1 MDKKNQEN
9 IKEQVSEDPEGGEQD
24 PDFQPQPQSGQD
36 SEDSDEKSDDD
47 SVEDSNQP
55 VQKGEPQESHS
66 DQSPQPKPS
75 NTNNNIDLK
84 TVEALEDSLKD
95 LTDTNQTRETFYFEL
110 PKLRLDRVIVPN
122 SEIHDQCEL
131 SWSPEADVEYRARM
145 EKYGVTSLPKD
156 RFAYADQEYVKFK
169 REFTKRS

>member
-1 MDKKNQEN
+1 M
-9 IKEQVSEDPEGGEQD
+9 
-24 PDFQPQPQSGQD
+24 
-36 SEDSDEKSDDD
+36 
-47 SVEDSNQP
+47 
-55 VQKGEPQESHS
+55 
-66 DQSPQPKPS
+66 
-75 NTNNNIDLK
+75 
-84 TVEALEDSLKD
+84 EALEDSLKD

-169 REFTKRS
+169 RDSQKKLIIWSKSLSVVRQLRVMLVLLLVALGSSIQRSFILTDITRIF